1 MTNFIFLVEFMPK
14 QPAVYI
20 MASQRNGT
28 LYIGV
33 TSDLPKRV
41 FQHREAMIEGFSK
54 KYDTKMLVYF
64 EQFEDMMTA
73 IAREKSL
80 KGITRAKK
88 IALIEA
94 VNPDWHDLADKLDI
108 L

>member
-1 MTNFIFLVEFMPK
+1 MFK

-20 MASQRNGT
+20 LASQYNGT

-33 TSDLPKRV
+33 TSNLPQRIY
-41 FQHREAMIEGFSK
+41 QHREGLVEGFSK
-54 KYDTKMLVYF
+54 KYNTKMLVYF
-64 EQFEDMMTA
+64 ELCDDMLGA
-73 IAREKSL
+73 IAREKAL

-94 VNPDWHDLADKLDI
+94 QNSNWEDLTMKFDLLKP
-108 L
+108 

>member
-1 MTNFIFLVEFMPK
+1 MPK

-20 MASQRNGT
+20 LASKYNGT

-33 TSDLPKRV
+33 TSNLPQRMV
-41 FQHREAMIEGFSK
+41 QHREEMVEGFSK
-54 KYDTKMLVYF
+54 KYSIKMLVYF
-64 EQFEDMMTA
+64 EICEDIRSA

-80 KGITRAKK
+80 KGIMRAKK

-94 VNPDWHDLADKLDI
+94 ANPDWEDLVMKLE
-108 L
+108 LLKP